1 MQIVTSVAA
10 MQRLARQWQC
20 AGKRMGLRLKEATT
34 PQASGT
40 VRRKTATT
48 PQVGFVPTMGYL
60 HAGHMSLVRVARR
73 QVGKVGKVVVS
84 IYVNPTQF
92 GPKEDFSRYPRDLK
106 RDLKLCRAAGVDVVF
121 APSDREMYP
130 ERPEDKRRRTGDGRQ
145 RTEGR
150 GQRTAAYVVEENL
163 SKMMEGASRPT
174 HFCGVTTVVAKLFNI
189 VLPDVAVF
197 GAKDWQQATIIKR
210 MTADLN
216 FPVRVIVAPT
226 LRECDGLAMSSRN
239 KYLVGDLRRQAT
251 VLWCA
256 IQMARATV
264 KKLETFPASELKAA
278 VKKLVE
284 CEPAARMDYVEFF
297 EPDSLSPVSKVKRGA
312 HMALAVYIGKTRLI
326 DNASL

>member
-10 MQRLARQWQC
+10 MQRLARQWQ
-20 AGKRMGLRLKEATT
+20 
-34 PQASGT
+34 QASA
-40 VRRKTATT
+40 RI
-48 PQVGFVPTMGYL
+48 GFVPTMGYL

-73 QVGKVGKVVVS
+73 QVGKAGKIVVS

-121 APSDREMYP
+121 VPSDGEMYP
-130 ERPEDKRRRTGDGRQ
+130 ERPEDRRRRTED
-145 RTEGR
+145 R
-150 GQRTAAYVVEENL
+150 GQRTAAYAVEGNL
-163 SKMMEGASRPT
+163 SKVMEGASRPT
-174 HFCGVTTVVAKLFNI
+174 HFCGVTTIVAKLFNI

-216 FPVRVIVAPT
+216 FAVRIIVAPT
-226 LRECDGLAMSSRN
+226 LRERDGLAMSSRN

-264 KKLETFPASELKAA
+264 KKLKTFPASELKAA

-297 EPDSLSPVSKVKRGA
+297 EPDTLLPVSKVRRGT
-312 HMALAVYIGKTRLI
+312 HIALAVYIGKTRLI
-326 DNASL
+326 DNARL